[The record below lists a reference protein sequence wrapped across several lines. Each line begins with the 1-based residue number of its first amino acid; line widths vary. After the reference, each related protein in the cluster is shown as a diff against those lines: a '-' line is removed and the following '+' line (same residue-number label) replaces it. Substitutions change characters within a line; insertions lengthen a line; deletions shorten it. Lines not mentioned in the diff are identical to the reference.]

1 MSIEILHV
9 AGYNPDAVLESMK
22 GKLSEFVLC
31 GYDHEGKEYFF
42 STIPD
47 GGDVFWLFERMKL
60 LMMTLGDEK

>member
-1 MSIEILHV
+1 MSVEIFH
-9 AGYNPDAVLESMK
+9 GSSYDHDAVLESMK